1 MKGIVK
7 WYNARKGYGFITP
20 EDKGDDVFV
29 HAIALKGC
37 GINKLFTGSEV
48 TFDVDQDEKGKRA
61 KNLKI
66 TKEVK
71 PEIKKDAKPGK
82 KPEVKKEKSS
92 QKEAKLGKKP
102 EVKKEKSSQKEAKK
116 TASAKKTQKIK
127 PEKKEKKKTT
137 GKKTNKKKK

>member
-20 EDKGDDVFV
+20 EDKGDDIFV

-61 KNLKI
+61 KNLKV

-71 PEIKKDAKPGK
+71 PEIKKEAKPEK
-82 KPEVKKEKSS
+82 KPEVKKEK
-92 QKEAKLGKKP
+92 A
-102 EVKKEKSSQKEAKK
+102 SQKEAKK
-116 TASAKKTQKIK
+116 KASAKKTQKIK
-127 PEKKEKKKTT
+127 PKKKQKKKTT
-137 GKKTNKKKK
+137 GKKTNKK

>member
-37 GINKLFTGSEV
+37 GISKLFTGSEV

-82 KPEVKKEKSS
+82 KPEVKKEKAS
-92 QKEAKLGKKP
+92 QKG
-102 EVKKEKSSQKEAKK
+102 AKK

-127 PEKKEKKKTT
+127 PEKKEEKKTT
-137 GKKTNKKKK
+137 GKKTNKK

>member
-1 MKGIVK
+1 MKGTVK

-82 KPEVKKEKSS
+82 KPEVKKEKAS
-92 QKEAKLGKKP
+92 QKG
-102 EVKKEKSSQKEAKK
+102 AKK

-127 PEKKEKKKTT
+127 PEKKEEKKKKK
-137 GKKTNKKKK
+137 KKTNKKKK